1 MSVLTVQNLTKVYHP
16 RFGGKPCTALDDVTF
31 HMEEGEFV
39 GIMGPSGAGKT
50 TLLNVVA
57 TIDTPSS
64 GSVTIGN
71 DIITEL
77 REPALSAFR
86 REHLGFIFQ
95 DFNLLDTLNLRENI
109 ALPLVLAH
117 APSGTVDQRVHAAA
131 ASLGIDRLLDK
142 YPYEVSG
149 GERQRTAAA
158 RAIVGGPRL
167 VLADEPTGALDSR
180 SSGELMGR
188 LSELNENAA
197 ATIMLVT
204 HDPFAASYCQRIL
217 FIRDGRLSQEIRRM
231 DGRRAFYD
239 QILEALATFGS
250 DSHDVQ

>member
-1 MSVLTVQNLTKVYHP
+1 MSVLTVQDLTKIYRP

-31 HMEEGEFV
+31 HIEEGEFV

-50 TLLNVVA
+50 TLLNIIA

-71 DIITEL
+71 DVITQL

-117 APSGTVDQRVHAAA
+117 VSPGMVDQRVRAAA
-131 ASLGIDRLLDK
+131 ASLGIERLLEK

-158 RAIVGGPRL
+158 RAIVGGPRM

-180 SSGELMGR
+180 SSGELLGR
-188 LSELNENAA
+188 LSELNQNAA
-197 ATIMLVT
+197 TTIMLVT

-217 FIRDGRLSQEIRRM
+217 FIRDGRLSQEIRRA

-239 QILEALATFGS
+239 QILEVLATFGG
-250 DSHDVQ
+250 DNHDVQ